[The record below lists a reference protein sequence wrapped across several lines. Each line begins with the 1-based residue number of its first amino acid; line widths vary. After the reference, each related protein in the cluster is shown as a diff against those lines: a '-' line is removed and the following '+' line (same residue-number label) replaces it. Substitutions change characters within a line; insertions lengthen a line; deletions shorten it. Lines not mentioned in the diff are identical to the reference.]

1 MGDRRL
7 SQRTYRSIRS
17 LSVDSYTS
25 HENNDDNTVALD
37 PSYASARKRLYTE
50 VNGITMYEN
59 PTYTGKFL
67 LFQIFASLHT
77 P

>member
-1 MGDRRL
+1 MGDKRF
-7 SQRTYRSIRS
+7 SQRGYRSIRS
-17 LSVDSYTS
+17 LSVDSFTS
-25 HENNDDNTVALD
+25 HENNDDNTIALD

-59 PTYTGKFL
+59 PTYTGNL
-67 LFQIFASLHT
+67 LWCPIN